1 MNEAPASLYQTI
13 VTLGGLGHARTAPGS
28 WGSAAALIAGALLI
42 ATFGSVGL
50 ILMTFLV
57 FTLGIWACDH
67 YEAAKGVHDS
77 PEIIIDE
84 VAGQWIALVPLAVL
98 GAHWLWYIAAFGLF
112 RLFDIWKPGP
122 IGTLDQ
128 KMKGGLGTMTD
139 DLAAG
144 LCAAVVLWLLV

>member
-1 MNEAPASLYQTI
+1 MSANPSLHESI
-13 VTLGGLGHARTAPGS
+13 VTLFGLGHARQAPGT

-42 ATFGSVGL
+42 AFFGSLGL
-50 ILMTFLV
+50 ILMTFFV
-57 FTLGIWACDH
+57 FTIGIWACDH

-84 VAGQWIALVPLAVL
+84 VVGQWLALIPLAVL
-98 GAHWLWYIAAFGLF
+98 GAHWLWYPAAFGLF

-128 KMKGGLGTMTD
+128 RMSGGLGTMAD

-144 LCAAVVLWLLV
+144 LCAAVVLWLVI